1 MTDAIGRESLRVVPN
16 IARQIADQLKLAV
29 LRLDGEWIA
38 GVEAG
43 KAALRTDRE
52 PVHRHKFDRLVDA
65 PFKNSLSS
73 SSGTFVETSPSTTD
87 LCFGTKRSGVK
98 LPARGVSYSS
108 K

>member
-1 MTDAIGRESLRVVPN
+1 MPSVESPLRVVPN

-38 GVEAG
+38 GVKAG

-65 PFKNSLSS
+65 AFKNSL
-73 SSGTFVETSPSTTD
+73 V
-87 LCFGTKRSGVK
+87 LK
-98 LPARGVSYSS
+98 LQNLRGD
-108 K
+108 KPEHH